1 MFKTVS
7 QMKKRDQR
15 GFTLIE
21 LLIVVAIIG
30 ILAAIA
36 VPAYLGQQQRAKVRS
51 VETSVDQSSKDLRSW
66 METVLK
72 QESMTSDFNGDG
84 VLTVDDDSLRPETIE
99 EIPAAYMTLMCTVG
113 GKGDTAS
120 PGYDTR
126 SPWAGTA
133 CLFADDAVAG
143 SGQIV
148 ITVAD
153 ASTLLIQG
161 FSNKAD
167 DGVVA
172 SKTVSIE

>member
-1 MFKTVS
+1 MFKTVA
-7 QMKKRDQR
+7 QMKKRDER

-36 VPAYLGQQQRAKVRS
+36 VPAYLGQQQRAKIRS
-51 VETSVDQSSKDLRSW
+51 IQTSVDQSSKDLRSW

-72 QESMTSDFNGDG
+72 QESMTTDFDGNGI
-84 VLTVDDDSLRPETIE
+84 LTAADDEARPETIE
-99 EIPAAYMTLMCTVG
+99 AIPAAYMALMCTPG
-113 GKGDTAS
+113 GKGDTTS

-126 SPWAGTA
+126 SPWGGDL
-133 CLFADDAVAG
+133 CLFDAAAAAG
-143 SGQIV
+143 SGQII
-148 ITVAD
+148 ITLAD

-161 FSNKAD
+161 FSNKED